1 MVIWSMI
8 PHNLMW
14 NIWQERNTHTFE
26 GNERSTN
33 DLKLSFLL
41 MLLEWT
47 NVLGVFTF
55 VSLADLLD
63 SCTFHAP

>member
-1 MVIWSMI
+1 
-8 PHNLMW
+8 MW
-14 NIWQERNTHTFE
+14 KIWQERNTHTFE

-47 NVLGVFTF
+47 NALGVFTF

-63 SCTFHAP
+63 SCTFPCSIVFDVLLVP